1 MGQRFFPLD
10 EVLGLLPGRYT
21 PQVQEAIT
29 RLGSRLSYGEAQEE
43 LMLLWKVAVSES
55 GTRQVTLRHGQVANT
70 LIEEK
75 VAQLETDGMTATA
88 QPEQIVVCTDGAMVQ
103 LTSGEWREVKTV
115 AFGEFDSRWDAKQ
128 KKVITQTERI
138 SYFSR
143 VATAEAF
150 SREALVEWDRRGG
163 DKARTVVAV
172 QDGAPWIQSFLD
184 YHCPQAIRVI
194 DFAHAQAYVAIVGR
208 AIHGTDTDAFSQWY
222 ARMSRQLGHQPPQ
235 RTLAELRFLQRQ
247 HLDHPE
253 AESIELAIRYLEKRL
268 PMIDYPHFRRQQ
280 IPIGSGIVESGHK
293 VVMQK
298 RMKQAGMRWAEANL
312 NPMLALR
319 MALCNQRW
327 QASWREI
334 QARVCQ
340 EKYPKRA
347 KQKPKT
353 ATVFQPEVF
362 TEADCQ
368 RLTALAEQLA
378 KRKKQSWQ
386 NNRWVFPYRGPLLH
400 KN

>member
-10 EVLGLLPGRYT
+10 EVLGLLPGQYT

-29 RLGSRLSYGEAQEE
+29 RLGSRMSYGEAQEE
-43 LMLLWKVAVSES
+43 LALLWKVRVSES
-55 GTRQVTLRHGQVANT
+55 GTRQVTLRHGQIANI

-75 VAQLETDGMTATA
+75 VAQLEAEGMEGTA
-88 QPEQIVVCTDGAMVQ
+88 QPEQIVMCTDGAMVQ

-115 AFGEFDSRWDAKQ
+115 AFGEFHSRWDARQ
-128 KKVITQTERI
+128 KKVVTQTEQI
-138 SYFSR
+138 SYFPR

-150 SREALVEWDRRGG
+150 SRTALVEWDQRGG
-163 DKARTVVAV
+163 EHARTVVAI
-172 QDGAPWIQSFLD
+172 QDGAPWIQSLID
-184 YHCPQAIRVI
+184 YHCPRAIRVI
-194 DFAHAQAYVAIVGR
+194 DFAHAQAYVATVGR
-208 AIHGTDTDAFSQWY
+208 AIHGADTTAFSQWY

-235 RTLAELRFLQRQ
+235 RTLAELRLLQRQ
-247 HLDHPE
+247 YPDHPE

-268 PMIDYPHFRRQQ
+268 PMIDYPHFRRRK

-327 QASWREI
+327 QTSWQEI
-334 QARVCQ
+334 QARVCLD
-340 EKYPKRA
+340 KYPKRVGW
-347 KQKPKT
+347 KPKP
-353 ATVFQPEVF
+353 ARVSPPVGFS
-362 TEADCQ
+362 EADCQ
-368 RLTALAEQLA
+368 RLTALAERLA
-378 KRKKQSWQ
+378 KRKKQPWQ
-386 NNRWVFPYRGPLLH
+386 SNRWIFPHRGPLLH
-400 KN
+400 QN

>member
-1 MGQRFFPLD
+1 MEQRFFPLD

-43 LMLLWKVAVSES
+43 LVLLWKVAVSES

-88 QPEQIVVCTDGAMVQ
+88 QPEQIVICTDGAMVQ
-103 LTSGEWREVKTV
+103 LTNGEWREVKTV

-128 KKVITQTERI
+128 KKVITQTAQI

-172 QDGAPWIQSFLD
+172 QDGAIWIQSFLD
-184 YHCPQAIRVI
+184 YHCPRAIRVI
-194 DFAHAQAYVAIVGR
+194 DFAHAQAYVATVGR
-208 AIHGTDTDAFSQWY
+208 TIYGSDTDTFSQWY

-319 MALCNQRW
+319 MALCNRRW
-327 QASWREI
+327 QTSWREI

-340 EKYPKRA
+340 ETYPKQA
-347 KQKPKT
+347 KQNPKT
-353 ATVFQPEVF
+353 ATASQPEVF

-378 KRKKQSWQ
+378 KRKKQPWQ
-386 NNRWVFPYRGPLLH
+386 NNRWVFPHRGPLLH
-400 KN
+400 QN